1 MRKQS
6 IKTSKIKKAVSQSS
20 KLEGLSFLSAKK
32 NKKIIRL
39 LKTYGRAFAISR

>member
-1 MRKQS
+1 MNKKS
-6 IKTSKIKKAVSQSS
+6 SNSGKIKKAVSRTS

-32 NKKIIRL
+32 NKKLIKV